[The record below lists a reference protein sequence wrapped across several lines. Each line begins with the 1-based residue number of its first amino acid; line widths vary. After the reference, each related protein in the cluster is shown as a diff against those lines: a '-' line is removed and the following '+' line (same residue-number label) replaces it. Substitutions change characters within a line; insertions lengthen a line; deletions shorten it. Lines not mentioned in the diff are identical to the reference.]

1 MNGSRGNRVREV
13 GFDGGELKEGSD
25 PKKTINK
32 NEVIL
37 MGEILKW
44 LNIILNGRMMAAQ
57 K

>member
-1 MNGSRGNRVREV
+1 MITKGGQLKGVR
-13 GFDGGELKEGSD
+13 
-25 PKKTINK
+25 PHKKTINK

-44 LNIILNGRMMAAQ
+44 LNIILNGKMMGAR

>member
-1 MNGSRGNRVREV
+1 MCVMLMQEGHKRGIKRGIRGVR
-13 GFDGGELKEGSD
+13 
-25 PKKTINK
+25 PHKKTINK

-44 LNIILNGRMMAAQ
+44 LNIILNGKMMAAR